1 MRLINYHITLEMK
14 QCQVET
20 KPKVSIC
27 IIVKDYRRNAK
38 QYVGYGWYY
47 YHASAEDQH

>member
-1 MRLINYHITLEMK
+1 MNNVKLK
-14 QCQVET
+14 QT
-20 KPKVSIC
+20 PKVRIC